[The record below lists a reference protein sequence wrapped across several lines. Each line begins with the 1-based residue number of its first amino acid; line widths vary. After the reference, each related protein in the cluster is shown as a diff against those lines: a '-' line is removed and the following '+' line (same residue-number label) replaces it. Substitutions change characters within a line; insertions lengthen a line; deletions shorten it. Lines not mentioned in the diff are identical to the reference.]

1 MGKVKETMM
10 DMNDF
15 TIDELIQAEIYAEWK
30 VVMGVTAEHE
40 ALLHRPCERREIAP
54 ITEVVNSEVIAQR
67 LEIYLLKSNE
77 TEYEQVNVPLYAIN
91 VKQGTAGFFLTLQ
104 TNYMVVREIVKR
116 LGNEELLTYEEY
128 EAITMKQLAESMEK

>member
-1 MGKVKETMM
+1 MGKVKEVTI
-10 DMNDF
+10 DTNDF
-15 TIDELIQAEIYAEWK
+15 TIDELIQAEVYAEWK

-54 ITEVVNSEVIAQR
+54 ITQVVNSIVIAQR

-104 TNYMVVREIVKR
+104 TNYMVIKEITKR
-116 LGNEELLTYEEY
+116 LGNENLLTYDEY

>member
-1 MGKVKETMM
+1 
-10 DMNDF
+10 MNDF

-40 ALLHRPCERREIAP
+40 ALLHRPCKRREIAP
-54 ITEVVNSEVIAQR
+54 ITQVVNSKVIAQR

-104 TNYMVVREIVKR
+104 TNYMVIKEITKR
-116 LGNEELLTYEEY
+116 LGNENLLTYDEY

>member
-1 MGKVKETMM
+1 MGKVKEVTI
-10 DMNDF
+10 DTNDF

-54 ITEVVNSEVIAQR
+54 ITQVVNSIVIAQR

-104 TNYMVVREIVKR
+104 TNYMVIKEITKR
-116 LGNEELLTYEEY
+116 LGNENLLTYDEY